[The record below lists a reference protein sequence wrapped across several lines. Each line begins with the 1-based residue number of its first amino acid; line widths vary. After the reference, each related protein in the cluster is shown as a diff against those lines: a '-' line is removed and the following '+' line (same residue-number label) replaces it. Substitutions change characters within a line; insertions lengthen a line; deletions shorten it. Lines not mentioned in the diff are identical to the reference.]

1 LTYVA
6 FNGLK
11 LYVRE
16 QGAGRPLL
24 LINGLGGNTQMWRVA
39 QRRLARSARTIAFDA
54 PGTGRSRL
62 SPVPLPLPILARV
75 IARMLDELGHGEVDV
90 IGYSLGGV
98 IAQQFARTKPERV
111 RRLALVGT
119 ACGWGMAPPEPEP
132 LGLIS
137 SPLRYFSKRV
147 YRATNHLI
155 DGGERFKD
163 PKLREAQAL
172 ARSAAPPNPI
182 GYAQQFLQGT
192 TWSSLHW
199 GASVAAP
206 ALVLSGA
213 RDRLVPPANGL
224 LLAHMLRNSRLHTL
238 AGEGHLLLF
247 DPESAAY
254 PLLEDFFSAPD
265 HAVCD
270 AWTGGREVTDAGE
283 VRAALK
289 AARGTP
295 VVKPLAAL
303 YREAY
308 WSRSSRL

>member
-1 LTYVA
+1 MTHVS
-6 FNGLK
+6 FRGLK

-16 QGAGRPLL
+16 QGSGHPLL

-39 QRRLARSARTIAFDA
+39 QRRLGRTARTIAFDA

-62 SPVPLPLPILARV
+62 SPMPLPLPVLARV
-75 IARMLDELGHGEVDV
+75 IARLLDELGHERVDV
-90 IGYSLGGV
+90 AGYSLGGV

-132 LGLIS
+132 LGLIT

-147 YRATNHLI
+147 YRATNHI
-155 DGGERFKD
+155 VDGGERFKD
-163 PKLREAQAL
+163 PNLREAQAL
-172 ARSAAPPNPI
+172 ARTAAPPNPI

-199 GASVAAP
+199 GASVTAP
-206 ALVLSGA
+206 TLVLSGA
-213 RDRLVPPANGL
+213 CDRLVPPANGL
-224 LLAHMLRNSRLHTL
+224 LLAHMLPNSRLHTL

-247 DPESAAY
+247 DPHSAAY
-254 PLLEDFFSAPD
+254 PLLESFFGAD
-265 HAVCD
+265 DYAVSD
-270 AWTGGREVTDAGE
+270 AWRTGREVTDAEE
-283 VRAALK
+283 VRAGLK

-295 VVKPLAAL
+295 LVKPLAAL